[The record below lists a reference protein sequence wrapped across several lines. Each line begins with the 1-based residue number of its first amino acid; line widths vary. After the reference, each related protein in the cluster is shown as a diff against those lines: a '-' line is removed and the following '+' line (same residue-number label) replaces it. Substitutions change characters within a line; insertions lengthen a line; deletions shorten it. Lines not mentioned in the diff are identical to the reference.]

1 MGRRLRHYH
10 IGQTKTRRCCHPPNP
25 NKATPAEQSA
35 APNQNLPGTAPGNSS
50 ALPTAVKTTL
60 LPNTGVA
67 TDTSPPASARKVPTC
82 PRKNRNEHNGGAN
95 HIHPGNSPFGKL
107 AQKSK
112 GKKDTPMAKFEP
124 TITRLGDCPNSSA
137 LFKKSV
143 PTA

>member
-1 MGRRLRHYH
+1 
-10 IGQTKTRRCCHPPNP
+10 
-25 NKATPAEQSA
+25 
-35 APNQNLPGTAPGNSS
+35 
-50 ALPTAVKTTL
+50 L

-67 TDTSPPASARKVPTC
+67 TDTSPPANARKVPTC

-95 HIHPGNSPFGKL
+95 HIHPGNSPLGKL

-124 TITRLGDCPNSSA
+124 TITRLGDCPNSKA